1 MEINYEETKSP
12 NERNSAE
19 NVYDQEAT
27 QLLQEVMDNYNDIFE
42 DEEEKKELP
51 STLRI
56 DGKISITL
64 ETSNPCISSRTNK
77 DSAKVKNRGFGNLLS
92 SDTLSSSKEIY
103 GNRLFATIISYLY
116 HLNSNQ
122 SSED

>member
-19 NVYDQEAT
+19 KVYDQEAT

-51 STLRI
+51 PTLRI
-56 DGKISITL
+56 DGKIAITL

-77 DSAKVKNRGFGNLLS
+77 DSAKVKNRG
-92 SDTLSSSKEIY
+92 Y
-103 GNRLFATIISYLY
+103 
-116 HLNSNQ
+116 
-122 SSED
+122 

>member
-51 STLRI
+51 PTLRI
-56 DGKISITL
+56 DGK
-64 ETSNPCISSRTNK
+64 
-77 DSAKVKNRGFGNLLS
+77 
-92 SDTLSSSKEIY
+92 
-103 GNRLFATIISYLY
+103 
-116 HLNSNQ
+116 
-122 SSED
+122 